1 MGLID
6 IAATKAGN
14 EWLFCA
20 APSCCSSGGCAST
33 IRSTAHN
40 NGIII
45 GIQLG
50 EQDANEY
57 CCISLRCCLGAKYT
71 PSGVDQLPLFP
82 TSLSGP
88 ADDLLCQVST
98 PCVQVGLRN
107 EIRSEHLCAANSN
120 LCCIHMMV
128 DLPEAGSD
136 VPGHLCAVAGLRLDP
151 KPVMLASPYPPEAQ
165 SILRSSSRP
174 FAS

>member
-1 MGLID
+1 MKATTHPSHPPHAVHLTDMGLID
-6 IAATKAGN
+6 IAATKAAN

-98 PCVQVGLRN
+98 PCVQA
-107 EIRSEHLCAANSN
+107 H
-120 LCCIHMMV
+120 
-128 DLPEAGSD
+128 
-136 VPGHLCAVAGLRLDP
+136 RLINYWP
-151 KPVMLASPYPPEAQ
+151 AT
-165 SILRSSSRP
+165 
-174 FAS
+174 